1 MIKHIVTWKLQEEN
15 KANNA
20 TEIKSKLEAL
30 VGKIDGIVELE
41 VGIDFN
47 QSDAAHDVLL
57 YSTFATKTDLDNYQ
71 THPLHVEAASF
82 IKSVVTNRVVVDYEV

>member
-15 KANNA
+15 KATNA

-57 YSTFATKTDLDNYQ
+57 YSTFATKADLDNYQ

>member
-15 KANNA
+15 KANSA

-41 VGIDFN
+41 VGVDFN

-57 YSTFATKTDLDNYQ
+57 YSTFATKADLDNYQ